1 MTLSRWNL
9 VPFPRAVCMEQTN
22 SHNTGLKSFLTTFIF
37 IIFMYVFVCG
47 YVHMNAGI
55 QGGQRH
61 PIPWS
66 WSYRGLGAA
75 KHGCWELGN
84 GSSGG
89 GARALNYRATPSAP
103 RVGSLSVSEATQLLI
118 KIFLEKKSKKAL
130 FLVIH
135 LLGSVLLLAQTQKM
149 NPRNPSISQW
159 ANSSCKNHSCE
170 ISWL

>member
-1 MTLSRWNL
+1 
-9 VPFPRAVCMEQTN
+9 MEQTN